1 MKRIGILFGMENTF
15 PPAVV
20 ARINQ
25 MAAEMP
31 ADVRAEFV
39 KVGTTEMD
47 VPSRYDL
54 IIDRISHDIPYY
66 RAYLKHAALHGAI
79 VINNPFWWS
88 ADDKFFNYTLAAQL
102 GVAVPKTVLL
112 PSQKHPPDTTS
123 MSMRNLIY
131 PLDWNDVFRTV
142 GFPAF
147 LKPHSGGGWKHV
159 YKVNN
164 EPEFFDAYHRTGDLV
179 MTLQEGIEFQDY
191 VRCYVIGREHV
202 RIMRY
207 DPRRPHEGRY
217 VQDAPPLDP
226 ALERRI
232 TEDALLLNRALGY
245 DLNTVEFAIRD
256 GVPYAIDFL
265 NPAPDA
271 DLNSVGPENFAW
283 VVNAV
288 AAMAIAR
295 VTGGGGAPREYRW
308 AEFLRGSGPAPAAAP
323 VPKKRAAPGR
333 RKKPDGR

>member
-15 PPAVV
+15 PHALV
-20 ARINQ
+20 ARINEISS
-25 MAAEMP
+25 A
-31 ADVRAEFV
+31 VRADFV
-39 KVGTTEMD
+39 KIGATDME
-47 VPSRYDL
+47 VPSGYDL

-66 RAYLKHAALHGAI
+66 RAFLKNAVLHGAI

-88 ADDKFFNYTLAAQL
+88 ADDKFFNYALASRL
-102 GVAVPKTVLL
+102 GVAVPRTILL
-112 PSQKHPPDTTS
+112 PSKGHPPDTTS

-131 PLDWNDVFRTV
+131 PLDWNEVFRTV

-164 EPEFFDAYHRTGDLV
+164 EPEFFDAYNRTGDLV
-179 MTLQEGIEFQDY
+179 MTLQEGIEFEDY
-191 VRCYVIGREHV
+191 VRCYCIGRDNV

-217 VQDAPPLDP
+217 VRDAAPLDP
-226 ALERRI
+226 VLEKRI
-232 TEDALLLNRALGY
+232 VADCLTLNRALGY
-245 DLNTVEFAIRD
+245 DLNTVEFAVRGGI
-256 GVPYAIDFL
+256 PYAIDFL

-271 DLNSVGPENFAW
+271 DINSVGPENFAW

-288 AAMAIAR
+288 AEMAVRR
-295 VTGGGGAPREYRW
+295 VTGGGGVPHDYLWSEFLGALAKPRPAAKPPAAPR
-308 AEFLRGSGPAPAAAP
+308 S
-323 VPKKRAAPGR
+323 KKR
-333 RKKPDGR
+333 